1 MRSVELTL
9 NGLILRPISNL
20 VGLPLI
26 LNGNQEL
33 LDGKGIAVQDY
44 KKIGIAFEKINNST
58 VVQKVKDIYN
68 ILTPKN

>member
-1 MRSVELTL
+1 MRGVELTL